1 MPGYSGLDCYFSG
14 LGREKS
20 LICLR
25 ERGWDIKRVIL
36 PLNLAEPL
44 RNSRTIF
51 ERQGFEVI
59 LAKRDDLP
67 RVAAAARADILLS
80 IGFHYILPEQVIKC
94 YKLALNS
101 HPTLLPKYRGPTSG
115 AYILLNAET
124 ESGLTVHLIDA
135 GMDTGPIVLQ
145 KKFPISPFDTT
156 RSVQNKSYA
165 LEPEAL
171 AEALQLSQTEGF
183 TPRPQD
189 ESRALTYP
197 RKRTPEDSEIDPHKS
212 ILALYDAIRACD
224 PEKYPAFFYWR
235 GQKVCLKLWRPDK
248 QGDDPSSL

>member
-1 MPGYSGLDCYFSG
+1 MPKYSGLDCYFSG
-14 LGREKS
+14 PRREKS
-20 LICLR
+20 LIYLR
-25 ERGWDIKRVIL
+25 EQGWEIKRIII

-44 RNSRTIF
+44 KDSRTIF

-67 RVAAAARADILLS
+67 RIAAATRADILLS
-80 IGFHYILPEQVIKC
+80 IGFQYILPEKVIKC

-115 AYILLNAET
+115 TYILLNAET
-124 ESGLTVHLIDA
+124 ESGLTVHLLDA
-135 GMDTGPIVLQ
+135 GMDTGPIVWQ
-145 KKFPISPFDTT
+145 KKFLISPFDTL

-183 TPRPQD
+183 IPQPQD
-189 ESRALTYP
+189 ESQASTFP

-212 ILALYDAIRACD
+212 ILALYDTIRACD
-224 PEKYPAFFYWR
+224 PEKFPAFFYWQ